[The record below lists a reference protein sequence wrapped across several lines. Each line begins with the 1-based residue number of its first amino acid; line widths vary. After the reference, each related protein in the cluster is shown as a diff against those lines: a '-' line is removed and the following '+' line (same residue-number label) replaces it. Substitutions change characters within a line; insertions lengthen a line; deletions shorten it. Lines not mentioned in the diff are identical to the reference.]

1 MVKIILGATIQ
12 VILGTEESGLEYRS
26 GRGRDIL
33 FVRVNLFQESGL
45 EYIYIFF

>member
-26 GRGRDIL
+26 GRRGRDIL
-33 FVRVNLFQESGL
+33 MERNMKFVRVMLFL
-45 EYIYIFF
+45 A